1 MGNRAG
7 EDHFSLL
14 FSVYCTNDE
23 GMALSFSWFLVKFQD
38 FFFFER
44 FLKGKQNVQT
54 QWVNRQLD
62 RKKHRRTDGF
72 GSQLCKSS
80 ETKQTMKKQMDN
92 RGRRT
97 GR

>member
-38 FFFFER
+38 FFF
-44 FLKGKQNVQT
+44 LK
-54 QWVNRQLD
+54 D
-62 RKKHRRTDGF
+62 F
-72 GSQLCKSS
+72 
-80 ETKQTMKKQMDN
+80 
-92 RGRRT
+92 
-97 GR
+97 